1 MIYKCLIVDDEPLA
15 HKVLE
20 KYIAQT
26 EFLSL
31 AGNCYNAPEAHAFLS
46 SHTVDILFLDIKMPE
61 VSGISFLKTLTDPPS
76 TILTTAFRSFALEGF
91 DVGAIDY
98 LLKPID
104 FERFTKAVE
113 RATEWINLKKLETA
127 DATARE
133 QSENAEKFEN
143 GEEPERAV
151 EKEVEKNNI
160 MVKVGMKKYILPF
173 EDITHVEGLKDYT
186 IVYTQEKKHI
196 IKGYIK
202 LIENILPAQQ
212 FVRVHK
218 SYIVAKNKIR
228 FINHN
233 KIEFDG
239 YKIPIG
245 RRFKK
250 TIDALVV

>member
-20 KYIAQT
+20 KHIAQT
-26 EFLSL
+26 DFLSL
-31 AGNCYNAPEAHAFLS
+31 AGNCYNAREAHIFLEKNA
-46 SHTVDILFLDIKMPE
+46 VDILFLDIKMPE
-61 VSGISFLKTLTDPPS
+61 LSGIGFLKTLNDRPS

-113 RATEWINLKKLETA
+113 RATEWVNLKRLESETSKLTP
-127 DATARE
+127 
-133 QSENAEKFEN
+133 QQPSENSEVVEVAEKN
-143 GEEPERAV
+143 
-151 EKEVEKNNI
+151 KI

-173 EDITHVEGLKDYT
+173 EEITHVEGLKDYT
-186 IVYTQEKKHI
+186 LVYTQEKKHI

-202 LIENILPAQQ
+202 LIENILPAQH

-218 SYIVAKNKIR
+218 SFIVAKDKIR

-239 YKIPIG
+239 HKIPIG